1 MFVSVKSLLMIKDE
15 HMSIQAENQQG
26 MFRVSYYITQKI
38 LGQTKLGSATLRVDL
53 IINGPEKT
61 VNGIANVYQPTNPP
75 VNVVSHLNGEW
86 SYLSHVNDSHALIL
100 VDGFDL
106 STIQFGGQPFEHK
119 NLTLRIAISDD
130 WQSGTASFNY
140 LYEGEWYEVEYAEVA
155 LLEGEDYINLDALS
169 SYTSFNK
176 PKL

>member
-1 MFVSVKSLLMIKDE
+1 MIDSVTSLLMIKDE

-53 IINGPEKT
+53 IINGPDKT

-86 SYLSHVNDSHALIL
+86 SFLTNVSDNQALIL

-106 STIQFGGQPFEHK
+106 STIQFGGQPMEHK
-119 NLTLRIAISDD
+119 NLTLRIAITQD

-140 LYEGEWYEVEYAEVA
+140 LYEGEWYEVEYATVA
-155 LLEGEDYINLDALS
+155 LLEGEDHINLDALA

-176 PKL
+176 PKV